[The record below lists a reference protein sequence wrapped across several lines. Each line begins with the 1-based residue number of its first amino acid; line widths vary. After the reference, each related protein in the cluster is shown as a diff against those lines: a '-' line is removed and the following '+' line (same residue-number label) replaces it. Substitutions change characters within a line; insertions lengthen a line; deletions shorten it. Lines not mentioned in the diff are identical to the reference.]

1 MKTEAHAMNSKHR
14 SPFLRGLLMALLVGL
29 LAACASAPTPQLHRA
44 SHLPGQSDRPQDADA
59 IRHDV
64 LQELGNEMPQPVI
77 RRGTG
82 ARINEAVAASPPPQ
96 LASSGQAS
104 FNFEGESIQAVVKA
118 ILGDMLGQSYS
129 IAPGVQGTVTVAT
142 QHPVGAAGAMSL
154 LDQVLAQNGARMVYS
169 DGRYN
174 IVPADQALLNGAVP
188 RTGAPALARGFE
200 TRVIPLQY
208 ISATEMAKILKPY
221 ARQGAIV
228 SADGGRNLITVA
240 GTRAELENYLR
251 TIRVFDVNWMASMSV
266 GVYPL
271 QSGRA
276 SDVVQ
281 DLERVFG
288 AQSNSP
294 VAGMFRFMPLD
305 STNSIMVITSQPA
318 YLDQIQQ
325 WIDRIEGGSG
335 DGRLFSYEL
344 KYIKARDLADRLLE
358 VFGGAPAQAGG
369 GGGGGPSLMPG
380 LESTEIRDAGVD
392 DRSGVSAADIGGSRD
407 DAGIAAGGGSAN
419 GAGSL
424 GEGGSLPQARSG
436 NGRVTLRVGGTAVG
450 VSAVED
456 TNSLLVRATP
466 AQWRSIR
473 QVIERLDVM
482 PMQVHIEA
490 QVLSVALKGQLQY
503 GVNWFFKNS
512 LDDAGLPYPTGRNSF
527 GTHGGSIAP
536 GIDGGSLLS
545 WTFLGHSAAA
555 IVQALD
561 NVTDVRTLSSPSV
574 MAQNNREATLN
585 VGQKIPI
592 ASVSFNPAMGGA
604 NGTYSQV
611 QYLDTGIILKVRPR
625 ITRDGMVFLDI
636 VQEVSRPTGIADAN
650 GNVRID
656 TSKVTTSAVA
666 PSGET
671 VVLAGLISDGTTRGS
686 SGIPGLSRIPII
698 GGLFGQQGSGKTR
711 DELVILITPTV
722 VRNPMEARELTDEYT
737 RRFRGMEPIR
747 PSRQ

>member
-1 MKTEAHAMNSKHR
+1 MIEAKIMNSKHMLSTFR
-14 SPFLRGLLMALLVGL
+14 PLLAALLAGL
-29 LAACASAPTPQLHRA
+29 LAACASAPTAQMHR
-44 SHLPGQSDRPQDADA
+44 SEQVTNQSAQPVDADA
-59 IRHDV
+59 IRRDV
-64 LQELGNEMPQPVI
+64 LEELGNESPRPVI
-77 RRGTG
+77 RRGT
-82 ARINEAVAASPPPQ
+82 APRINDRVAALPPPA
-96 LASSGQAS
+96 LASSGQAT
-104 FNFEGESIQAVVKA
+104 FNFEGESVQAVVKA

-142 QHPVGAAGAMSL
+142 QRPVGAAGALSL

-174 IVPADQALLNGAVP
+174 IVPADQALVNGVVP
-188 RTGAPALARGFE
+188 RTGSPALARGYE
-200 TRVIPLQY
+200 SRVIALRY
-208 ISATEMAKILKPY
+208 ISAAEMEKILKPY
-221 ARQGAIV
+221 ARQGSIV
-228 SADGGRNLITVA
+228 SVDSGRNIITIA
-240 GTRAELENYLR
+240 GTRAELENYQR
-251 TIRVFDVNWMASMSV
+251 TVQIFDVDWMSSMSV

-288 AQSNSP
+288 EQGHTP

-305 STNSIMVITSQPA
+305 STNSVMVITSQPA

-344 KYIKARDLADRLLE
+344 KYIRARDLANRLAE
-358 VFGGAPAQAGG
+358 VFGGSSDRGG
-369 GGGGGPSLMPG
+369 GGSGPVSLMPG
-380 LESTEIRDAGVD
+380 LESTEIRDSGVD
-392 DRSGVSAADIGGSRD
+392 DRSGGSAADIGGSR
-407 DAGIAAGGGSAN
+407 AGGDTSAATT
-419 GAGSL
+419 GGRSD
-424 GEGGSLPQARSG
+424 GGSLPQNTASG
-436 NGRVTLRVGGTAVG
+436 GSRVTLRVDGSTVG
-450 VSAVED
+450 VSAVDD

-466 AQWRSIR
+466 GQWQSIR

-503 GVNWFFKNS
+503 GVNWFFRNS
-512 LDDAGLPYPTGRNSF
+512 LPTALLPYPTGRNSF
-527 GTHGGSIAP
+527 GGYS
-536 GIDGGSLLS
+536 GSLTPPVGGTDSALS

-555 IVQALD
+555 IVNALD
-561 NVTDVRTLSSPSV
+561 SVTDVRTLSSPSV
-574 MAQNNREATLN
+574 LTQNNREATLN

-656 TSKVTTSAVA
+656 TSRVSTSAVA

-671 VVLAGLISDGTTRGS
+671 VVLAGLISDGTTQGS
-686 SGIPGLSRIPII
+686 SGIPGLSRIPVL
-698 GGLFGQQGSGKTR
+698 GGLFGQQGNSKTR

-722 VRNPMEARELTDEYT
+722 VRNPMEARELTDEYGQ
-737 RRFRGMEPIR
+737 RFRALEPIYK
-747 PSRQ
+747 PKQ

>member
-1 MKTEAHAMNSKHR
+1 MNSKR
-14 SPFLRGLLMALLVGL
+14 TFRTFRPLLAALLAGL
-29 LAACASAPTPQLHRA
+29 LAACASAPMPQMHRSETVTNHGNQPA
-44 SHLPGQSDRPQDADA
+44 DADA

-64 LQELGNEMPQPVI
+64 LEELGNETPQPVI
-77 RRGTG
+77 RRGTTP
-82 ARINEAVAASPPPQ
+82 RINEAVAAAPPPS
-96 LASSGQAS
+96 LASSGQAT

-142 QHPVGAAGAMSL
+142 QRPVGSAGALSL

-174 IVPADQALLNGAVP
+174 IVPAAEALVNGVVP
-188 RTGAPALARGFE
+188 RTGSPALARGYE
-200 TRVIPLQY
+200 SRVIPLRF
-208 ISATEMAKILKPY
+208 ISAAEMEKILKPY
-221 ARQGAIV
+221 ARQGSIV
-228 SADGGRNLITVA
+228 SVDSGRNVITIA
-240 GTRAELENYLR
+240 GTRAELENYQR
-251 TIRVFDVNWMASMSV
+251 TVKIFDVDWMSSMSV

-288 AQSNSP
+288 EQSHTP

-305 STNSIMVITSQPA
+305 SANAVMVITSQPA

-325 WIDRIEGGSG
+325 WIDRIEGGTG

-344 KYIKARDLADRLLE
+344 KYIRARDLADRLAE
-358 VFGGAPAQAGG
+358 VFGGSTESSSGNGA
-369 GGGGGPSLMPG
+369 PSLMPG
-380 LESTEIRDAGVD
+380 LNSTEIRDSGVD
-392 DRSGVSAADIGGSRD
+392 DRSGVSTANVGGTPSADGSVGGSNSSGGGDIGTGQ
-407 DAGIAAGGGSAN
+407 
-419 GAGSL
+419 GA
-424 GEGGSLPQARSG
+424 SLPQARSG
-436 NGRVTLRVGGTAVG
+436 NGRVNLRVDGGSVG
-450 VSAVED
+450 VSAVDD
-456 TNSLLVRATP
+456 TNSLLVRAN
-466 AQWRSIR
+466 ASQWRSIR
-473 QVIERLDVM
+473 QVIERLDVL

-503 GVNWFFKNS
+503 GVNWYLRNS
-512 LDDAGLPYPTGRNSF
+512 LPSAGLPYPTGRNSF
-527 GTHGGSIAP
+527 GSY
-536 GIDGGSLLS
+536 GGSLVPPVGGGDSTLS

-561 NVTDVRTLSSPSV
+561 SVTDVRTLSSPSV
-574 MAQNNREATLN
+574 MTQNNREATLN

-592 ASVSFNPAMGGA
+592 ASVSFNPALGGA

-625 ITRDGMVFLDI
+625 ITREGLVFLDI
-636 VQEVSRPTGIADAN
+636 VQEVSRPTGLPDAN

-656 TSKVTTSAVA
+656 TSRVSTSAVA

-671 VVLAGLISDGTTRGS
+671 VVLAGLISDSTNRGS
-686 SGIPGLSRIPII
+686 SGIPGLSRIPVI
-698 GGLFGQQGSGKTR
+698 GGLFGQQASGKSR

-722 VRNPMEARELTDEYT
+722 VRNPEEARELTDEYGQ
-737 RRFRGMEPIR
+737 RFRALEPIYK
-747 PSRQ
+747 PKQ

>member
-1 MKTEAHAMNSKHR
+1 MIEAKVMNSKPTFPTFR
-14 SPFLRGLLMALLVGL
+14 PLLAALLAGL
-29 LAACASAPTPQLHRA
+29 LAACASAPVPQMSRSDQVTH
-44 SHLPGQSDRPQDADA
+44 QSTQQADA
-59 IRHDV
+59 EAIRRDV
-64 LQELGNEMPQPVI
+64 LEELGSESPRPVI
-77 RRGTG
+77 RRGT
-82 ARINEAVAASPPPQ
+82 APRINESVAAAPPPA
-96 LASSGQAS
+96 LASSGQAT

-129 IAPGVQGTVTVAT
+129 IASGVQGTVTVST
-142 QHPVGAAGAMSL
+142 QRPVGAAGALSL

-174 IVPADQALLNGAVP
+174 IVPADQAMVNGVVP

-200 TRVIPLQY
+200 TRVVPLRFV
-208 ISATEMAKILKPY
+208 SASEMEKILKPY
-221 ARQGAIV
+221 ARQGSIV
-228 SADGGRNLITVA
+228 SVDAGRNVITVA
-240 GTRAELENYLR
+240 GTRSELENYLR
-251 TIRVFDVNWMASMSV
+251 TIQVFDVDWMASMSV

-288 AQSNSP
+288 EQSRTP

-325 WIDRIEGGSG
+325 WIDRIEGGTG

-344 KYIKARDLADRLLE
+344 KYIRARDLASRLSE
-358 VFGGAPAQAGG
+358 VFGGGAERGG
-369 GGGGGPSLMPG
+369 GGGGGVSLMPG

-392 DRSGVSAADIGGSRD
+392 SRSGVSTANIGDARSD
-407 DAGIAAGGGSAN
+407 DAGAGAGGGT
-419 GAGSL
+419 GL
-424 GEGGSLPQARSG
+424 GQGGSLPQAPQSG
-436 NGRVTLRVGGTAVG
+436 NGRVNLRVDGGVVG
-450 VSAVED
+450 VSAVDD

-490 QVLSVALKGQLQY
+490 QVLSVTLKGQLQY
-503 GVNWFFKNS
+503 GVSWFFKNA
-512 LDDAGLPYPTGRNSF
+512 LDDAGLPFPTGRNSF
-527 GTHGGSIAP
+527 GTHGGSLTP
-536 GIDGGSLLS
+536 PVGGGDSLLS

-555 IVQALD
+555 IVSALD
-561 NVTDVRTLSSPSV
+561 SVTDVRTLSSPSV
-574 MAQNNREATLN
+574 MTQNNREATLN

-592 ASVSFNPAMGGA
+592 ASVSFNPALGGA

-636 VQEVSRPTGIADAN
+636 VQEVSRPTGIADAY

-656 TSKVTTSAVA
+656 TSKVSTSAVA

-671 VVLAGLISDGTTRGS
+671 VVLAGLISDSSNRGS
-686 SGIPGLSRIPII
+686 SGIPGLSRIPVI
-698 GGLFGQQGSGKTR
+698 GGLFGQQTSGKTR

-722 VRNPMEARELTDEYT
+722 VRNPLEARELTDEYG
-737 RRFRGMEPIR
+737 RRFRAMEPIYR
-747 PSRQ
+747 PKQ